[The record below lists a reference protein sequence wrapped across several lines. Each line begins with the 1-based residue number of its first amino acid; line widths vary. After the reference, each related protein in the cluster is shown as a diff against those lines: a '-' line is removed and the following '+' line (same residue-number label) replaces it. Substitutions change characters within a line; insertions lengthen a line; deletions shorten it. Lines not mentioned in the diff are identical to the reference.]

1 MKISAIELLPAAV
14 PLTRPYSLATYST
27 DTVGMVRVRIDADD
41 GTYGLG
47 AASPQPEVN
56 AETIERC
63 LAALRGAEAL
73 LRARSFT
80 RPAELD
86 ELLRRSWPD
95 TPAARA
101 AIDMALHDLWGKANA
116 RPVADLLGRV
126 HTALPTSVTIGVC
139 DVGSTLAQARE
150 HLGRGFRVLK
160 VKIGAD
166 LDLDVERLA
175 RLRELVGPALP
186 LLVDANIGYSAAQL
200 PAFLR
205 RTRAFDLR
213 LVEQPLRREAARA
226 QCTLPRDDI
235 ARLVADESVLDA
247 ADARALAQEPRA
259 FGVFNVKLMKC
270 GGITPAL
277 EIARIAAGAGIG
289 LMWGCM
295 DESVIGIAAALHAAF
310 ACAATRHLDLDGSFD
325 LSRDFGAGGFSLE
338 DGMLRTMDRPGLGVL
353 PID

>member
-14 PLTRPYSLATYST
+14 PLLRPYALATYAT
-27 DTVGMVRVRIDADD
+27 DTVGMVRVRIDAGD
-41 GTYGLG
+41 GAYGLG

-56 AETIERC
+56 GETIEQC

-73 LRARSFT
+73 LCARSFQ

-86 ELLRRSWPD
+86 DLLRRSWPD

-101 AIDMALHDLWGKANA
+101 AIDMALYDLWGKANA

-160 VKIGAD
+160 IKIGAD

-186 LLVDANIGYSAAQL
+186 LLVDANVGYSTAQL

-205 RTRAFDLR
+205 RTHAFDLR
-213 LVEQPLRREAARA
+213 LVEQPLPREVARA
-226 QCTLPRDDI
+226 QCTLPREDV
-235 ARLVADESVLDA
+235 ARLVADESMLDA
-247 ADARALAQEPRA
+247 ADARALAQQPRA

-310 ACAATRHLDLDGSFD
+310 ACPATRHLDLDGSLD
-325 LSRDFGAGGFSLE
+325 LSRDFGTGGFQLA
-338 DGMLRTMDRPGLGVL
+338 DGLLRTLDRPGLGVE
-353 PID
+353 PSD